1 MLLELLPIEAQLKI
15 VNQGKILFVK
25 DMELLTDYLE
35 ELLKRAIETMVN
47 RLILKKQEDELY
59 TQI

>member
-1 MLLELLPIEAQLKI
+1 
-15 VNQGKILFVK
+15 
-25 DMELLTDYLE
+25 MELLTDYLKD
-35 ELLKRAIETMVN
+35 LSKRAIETMVN